1 MFVFVGGKRSI
12 SRGGRKIQNRI
23 WHLTMMMMT
32 MMPRPLFIYSTL
44 SCLLLF
50 AITTRTIHADLLER
64 DDAAPSARQRRP
76 YRGGTTGKP
85 RIAIVGGALSGS
97 LTAKYVAEWDASC
110 QVASITV
117 FESIPIQSPI
127 DVGSSISDNSD
138 NDKDDV
144 MQQDQGTRV
153 QTVRVATDDNN
164 GALVEVGASIGYK
177 DFHLILEHIRSDP
190 EHLKMVPPFSTG
202 STPKPEDDAGGKEG
216 SPSSTS
222 YVLPLY
228 QGLGIYDGRATNAA
242 EEVNPIWSLNTASVF
257 ACQWIPAAWREL
269 VSNLALAWRYGW
281 ELRKVSVVTK
291 QLTSKFATVPDL
303 LQDPLKHF
311 FEAPVDLWKHLGMD
325 GLVASSFDDVLE
337 ALGVPEELPA
347 WRTRYL
353 HHGSLRREFLEAMNL
368 VNYNQNNR
376 QVNAV
381 VGFGSFSAAFGGLFA
396 VEGGNVQLIA
406 SAFRQANRHR
416 ERSCGGTS
424 SEIQQVPKRVTTVI
438 ASTPYGDSVPASQF
452 ELFAKEES
460 LGVFDIVVVAA
471 PLQQA
476 RVEFYIQSVFDTSVL
491 QPMPLGPKGVVDP
504 ERILEDKSKAD
515 RHQGHPPFPPDLD
528 PASTRPYSQVV
539 TTLVSNATLT
549 LVPVQER
556 PRSIMMTSRGKAS
569 LHNITAL
576 SQLQHKRYSGADSA
590 SSVSLYKV
598 FSDDRLSREA
608 LAELFGPYYV
618 LEHVKVWPRPYGGAT
633 PDYQGGT
640 SSERFVLYDAN
651 PTAAVAQGNS
661 GHDGGGAIYYP
672 VAMEQS
678 TLACMELAAIGA
690 KATAKLIA
698 RRLGLLQTAPNSGDT
713 SRDEL

>member
-1 MFVFVGGKRSI
+1 M
-12 SRGGRKIQNRI
+12 
-23 WHLTMMMMT
+23 TMMMMA
-32 MMPRPLFIYSTL
+32 RPLFIYSTL

-64 DDAAPSARQRRP
+64 DETAPSARQRRP
-76 YRGGTTGKP
+76 YRLGGATAGKP

-117 FESIPIQSPI
+117 FESVPIQSPI
-127 DVGSSISDNSD
+127 DVGSGISDN
-138 NDKDDV
+138 NDADDV
-144 MQQDQGTRV
+144 LQQDQGTRV
-153 QTVRVATDDNN
+153 QTVRVATDDND

-190 EHLKMVPPFSTG
+190 EHLKTVPPFSTG
-202 STPKPEDDAGGKEG
+202 STAKPDPTTGKGGG
-216 SPSSTS
+216 STASSKS
-222 YVLPLY
+222 YFLPLY
-228 QGLGIYDGRATNAA
+228 QGLGIYDGRVRNAA
-242 EEVNPIWSLNTASVF
+242 DEVNQIWSLNTASIF
-257 ACQWIPAAWREL
+257 ACAWIPAAWRAL
-269 VSNLALAWRYGW
+269 VSNLVLAWRYGW

-311 FEAPVDLWKHLGMD
+311 FVSPGDLWKHLGMD

-368 VNYNQNNR
+368 VNYNQNNQ

-406 SAFRQANRHR
+406 SAFRQANRQR

-476 RVEFYIQSVFDTSVL
+476 RVKFYTQSMFDTSVL
-491 QPMPLGPKGVVDP
+491 QPMPLGHKGVVDP
-504 ERILEDKSKAD
+504 ERVPEDESKAD

-549 LVPVQER
+549 LVPVHER
-556 PRSIMMTSRGKAS
+556 PRSIMMTARGKAS
-569 LHNITAL
+569 LHNITAI
-576 SQLQHKRYSGADSA
+576 SQLQHKRYHVADSA
-590 SSVSLYKV
+590 SSASLYKV

-608 LAELFGPYYV
+608 LAGLFGPHHV

-633 PDYQGGT
+633 PDYHGGT
-640 SSERFVLYDAN
+640 TSERFVLYDAN
-651 PTAAVAQGNS
+651 PTAAIAQGNS
-661 GHDGGGAIYYP
+661 GHSGGGAIYYP

-713 SRDEL
+713 NRDEL